1 MTYEEVCK
9 YAEDQDICVK
19 VLSSPS
25 YNNSII
31 GISYDNRVIYDYD
44 LMIETLRQEETFPRN
59 TYVAAVDD
67 VNHYFELNDS
77 MNNDIGSYIETLLE
91 KKQREEG
98 LELVTIGDLMD
109 EDRDAKENV
118 PVLNMGEIPG
128 NN

>member
-1 MTYEEVCK
+1 M
-9 YAEDQDICVK
+9 
-19 VLSSPS
+19 
-25 YNNSII
+25 
-31 GISYDNRVIYDYD
+31 
-44 LMIETLRQEETFPRN
+44 MIETLRQEETFPRN

-67 VNHYFELNDS
+67 INHYFELNDS

-109 EDRDAKENV
+109 DDTDAKENV

-128 NN
+128 DN